1 MARKPT
7 PAGATPADTTPPA
20 PATAPAAAPAVPAPA
35 EAPSALTPA
44 DAAATDTSAAASDT
58 PPAAAADPADEATQG
73 APSETPIA
81 DIDDDRDPLEDG
93 EARVLVAFDEH
104 LPDDIVSG
112 TLAELRVLERDGKVD
127 THPDAVAYVRSQ
139 QA

>member
-1 MARKPT
+1 M
-7 PAGATPADTTPPA
+7 
-20 PATAPAAAPAVPAPA
+20 
-35 EAPSALTPA
+35 TPA